1 MEFNFNI
8 PNRITLIRV
17 LLIPLFAAVL
27 LADIPYKN
35 YFSAFIFLMLSASDA
50 FDGYLARKK
59 KQNTEFGVLIDPI
72 ADKLLIST
80 ALVILIGKGVE
91 EWMAFAIIFR
101 EVLLTLVRIYLI
113 PMKISIPA
121 SNFGKS
127 KTAVQSIAVAAALL
141 DLGFGWYPPL
151 VKIMMIIAVFLTL
164 GSGVEYLVR
173 IRKMTGNK
181 IVNLP
186 NVITLTRL
194 LMVYPFAHYLLAG
207 KTSIAM
213 AFLAAIT
220 LGDKLDGISAR
231 MMNQMTDLGSFF
243 DSATDVIF
251 IIVTSFLF
259 VKIGYLTLSYTI
271 ALMVPAAIIGMIKV
285 YKFVN
290 KKTASSSVI
299 GKVAVGWAYLT
310 GAAVFIDFAYK
321 ELLLTAGLVMAYITL
336 FMFVVRLR
344 K

>member
-299 GKVAVGWAYLT
+299 GKMAVGWAYVT
-310 GAAVFIDFAYK
+310 GLAVFIDFAYK
-321 ELLLTAGLVMAYITL
+321 EVLLTAGLGMAYITL